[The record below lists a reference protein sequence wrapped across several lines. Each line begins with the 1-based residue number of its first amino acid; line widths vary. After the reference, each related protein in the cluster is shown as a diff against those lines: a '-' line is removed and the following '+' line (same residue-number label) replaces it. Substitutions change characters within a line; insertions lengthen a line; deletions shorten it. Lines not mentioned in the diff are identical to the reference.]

1 MRTIRRLY
9 FYAVAFISVEVIL
22 WGLINLARA
31 TFVTDTV
38 FDPAEQLAQALSL
51 VLVGIPVFTLHWV
64 TAQRSARREEDEHA
78 SAVRAVFLYGTL
90 LATLLPIVQ
99 NVWALLNRLLLQ
111 IFGLSTALALLGESQ
126 SSADNLIAILMNGLV
141 AAYFITVTQNDW
153 KSIKTPNALADVRRL
168 YRYLWVVYA
177 LGLLITGTYQV
188 LRFIFYVPGEEIS
201 TSGHIW
207 LVNGLALL
215 LISLPLWVWTWN
227 IVQTSLKEKAES
239 TSSLRLGT
247 LYLLSLGGAGLVL
260 ISAAFILNLA
270 LRLMLGDALSFGELI
285 SEISN
290 PISLGIPFAGV
301 WAYYGSQFRQTL
313 ESLDEM
319 QRAGA
324 RRLYFYVLALIGLLA
339 TFIGLSMLLSFIL
352 DLGLARQI
360 WGESLRSNLAAAL
373 ATLLP
378 GLPLW
383 FLTWRPMQHEALSP
397 GEMGDHARRSVV
409 RKAYLYLV
417 LFVSVVG
424 GMVSAGAA
432 VYLALN
438 ALLGESRLDLLG
450 GFSDAVQ
457 WFVLFMGLLAY
468 HLYTLRHDGTQSAR
482 GLSLKHSQFP
492 VLVFDPGDGTFG
504 ADIQAALYKQSA
516 RLPVQV
522 QLLGEGVPQE
532 AVFRAVI
539 VPANLA
545 LNPPEAL
552 RLWLRDFNGS
562 RLIVPIETPGWMW
575 VCAPGRSR
583 QVIEQTAVAVRQLAE
598 GSEVRGEGISGWMI
612 LVYVLAG
619 LATLPIISL
628 LLGLFFS
635 AIAD

>member
-9 FYAVAFISVEVIL
+9 FYAVAFISLEVVL

-51 VLVGIPVFTLHWV
+51 VLVGIPVFILHWV
-64 TAQRSARREEDEHA
+64 TAQRSARQEEDEHA

-111 IFGLSTALALLGESQ
+111 AFGLSTALALLGENQ
-126 SSADNLIAILMNGLV
+126 SSADNLIAILMNGII

-153 KSIKTPNALADVRRL
+153 KSVKTPHMLTDVRRL
-168 YRYLWVVYA
+168 YRYLWAIYA
-177 LGLLITGTYQV
+177 LGLLITGVYQV
-188 LRFIFYVPGEEIS
+188 LRFIFYVPGEEIR
-201 TSGHIW
+201 TSGHM
-207 LVNGLALL
+207 LANGLALL
-215 LISLPLWVWTWN
+215 LISLPLWIWTWN

-239 TSSLRLGT
+239 SSSLRLGI
-247 LYLLSLGGAGLVL
+247 LYLLSLGGAGIVLV
-260 ISAAFILNLA
+260 SSGFILNVVLN
-270 LRLMLGDALSFGELI
+270 LTLGKGLSFGELI
-285 SEISN
+285 NEISN

-313 ESLDEM
+313 EGLDEM
-319 QRAGA
+319 QRAGV

-352 DLGLARQI
+352 DLGLERQI
-360 WGESLRSNLAAAL
+360 WSQSLHSNLAAAL
-373 ATLLP
+373 ATLLT

-397 GEMGDHARRSVV
+397 GERGDHARRSIV

-417 LFVSVVG
+417 LFVAVVG
-424 GMVSAGAA
+424 GMVTAGAA

-450 GFSDAVQ
+450 DFSDATQ

-468 HLYTLRHDGTQSAR
+468 HLYTLRHDGAQSGR

-492 VLVFDPGDGTFG
+492 VLIFDPGDGTFG
-504 ADIQAALYKQSA
+504 ADMQTALYKQSA

-552 RLWLRDFNGS
+552 RLWLRNFNGS

-575 VCAPGRSR
+575 VCAAGRSR

-598 GSEVRGEGISGWMI
+598 GSEARGEGVSGWMI
-612 LVYVLAG
+612 LIYVLAG
-619 LATLPIISL
+619 LATLPIIL
-628 LLGLFFS
+628 FLLGLFFS

>member
-9 FYAVAFISVEVIL
+9 FYAVAFISLEVVL
-22 WGLINLARA
+22 WGLINLVRA

-51 VLVGIPVFTLHWV
+51 VLVGIPVFMLHWV
-64 TAQRSARREEDEHA
+64 TVQRSARQEEDEHT

-90 LATLLPIVQ
+90 LAILLPIVQ
-99 NVWALLNRLLLQ
+99 NIWALLNRLMLQ
-111 IFGLSTALALLGESQ
+111 IFGLSTTLALLGENQ
-126 SSADNLIAILMNGLV
+126 SLADNLIAILMNGIIS
-141 AAYFITVTQNDW
+141 AYFITVTQNDW
-153 KSIKTPNALADVRRL
+153 KSVKTLDMLADVRRL
-168 YRYLWVVYA
+168 YRYLWAVYA
-177 LGLLITGTYQV
+177 LGLLITGVYQV
-188 LRFIFYVPGEEIS
+188 LRFIFYVPGGKIG
-201 TSGHIW
+201 TSGHM
-207 LVNGLALL
+207 LANGLALL
-215 LISLPLWVWTWN
+215 LISLPLWIWTWN

-247 LYLLSLGGAGLVL
+247 LYLLSLGGAGIVL
-260 ISAAFILNLA
+260 ISAGFILNLV
-270 LRLMLGDALSFGELI
+270 LNLMLGEAFSFGELVNRLG
-285 SEISN
+285 N

-339 TFIGLSMLLSFIL
+339 TFIGLSMLLSSIL

-360 WGESLRSNLAAAL
+360 WSESPRSNLAAAL
-373 ATLLP
+373 ATLLT

-417 LFVSVVG
+417 LFVAVVG

-450 GFSDAVQ
+450 DFSDATQ

-468 HLYTLRHDGTQSAR
+468 HLYMLRHDGKQSAR

-492 VLVFDPGDGTFG
+492 VLIFDPGDGTFG
-504 ADIQAALYKQSA
+504 ADMQAALYKQSA

-532 AVFRAVI
+532 AVFKAVI

-598 GSEVRGEGISGWMI
+598 GSEARGEGISGWMM

-619 LATLPIISL
+619 LATLPIIFF

>member
-9 FYAVAFISVEVIL
+9 FYAVAFISLEVVL
-22 WGLINLARA
+22 WGLINLVRA

-51 VLVGIPVFTLHWV
+51 LLVGIPVFMLHWV
-64 TAQRSARREEDEHA
+64 TAQRSARQEEDEHT

-90 LATLLPIVQ
+90 LAILLPIVQ
-99 NVWALLNRLLLQ
+99 NIWALLNRLMLQ
-111 IFGLSTALALLGESQ
+111 IFGLSTTLALLGENQ
-126 SSADNLIAILMNGLV
+126 SLADNLIAILMNGII

-153 KSIKTPNALADVRRL
+153 KSVKTPDMLADVRRL
-168 YRYLWVVYA
+168 YRYLWAVYA
-177 LGLLITGTYQV
+177 LGLLITGVYQV
-188 LRFIFYVPGEEIS
+188 LRFIFYVPEGKIG
-201 TSGHIW
+201 TSGHM
-207 LVNGLALL
+207 LANGLALL
-215 LISLPLWVWTWN
+215 LISLPLWIWTWN

-247 LYLLSLGGAGLVL
+247 LYLLSLGGAGIVL
-260 ISAAFILNLA
+260 ISAGFILNLV
-270 LRLMLGDALSFGELI
+270 LNLMLGEAFSFGELVNRLG
-285 SEISN
+285 N

-360 WGESLRSNLAAAL
+360 WSESPRSNLAAAL
-373 ATLLP
+373 ATLLT

-417 LFVSVVG
+417 LFVAVVG

-450 GFSDAVQ
+450 DFSDATQ

-468 HLYTLRHDGTQSAR
+468 HLYTLQHDGKQSAR

-492 VLVFDPGDGTFG
+492 VLIFDPGDGTFG
-504 ADIQAALYKQSA
+504 ADMQAALYKQSA

-532 AVFRAVI
+532 AVFKAVI

-575 VCAPGRSR
+575 VCTPGRSR

-598 GSEVRGEGISGWMI
+598 GSEARGEGISGWMM

-619 LATLPIISL
+619 LATLPIIFF